1 MSTSFRPYH
10 PDQSLLLPPSP
21 REWLPEDHLAF
32 FVSDTVDALDLS
44 GFYERYEG
52 DGRSNQPFDPR
63 MMVKLLVYG
72 YATGTFSSRKIAA
85 KLQEDV
91 AFRVLSAGNTPAH
104 RTIAEF
110 RQRHLSEFESL
121 FIQVVQM
128 AGELGLIK
136 LGTIAVDGSKV
147 KANASKRKAMSYGR
161 MEREEKRLQREI
173 RAILQRARKTDIR
186 EDVEFGPD
194 FRGDELPEELSRRQ
208 SRLAQIQAAKRR
220 LEARQEEADRAAG
233 RDPDDEDKSGKPG
246 PKFKRRFGRPREHTQ
261 DNFTDPDSRIMK
273 DSKGFEQC
281 YNAQIAV
288 DADAQM
294 IVATGVTQTPGDQP
308 ELLPMIDKVQAITGQ
323 RPGRVLADAGYRSEK
338 NLRELQERGID
349 GYVAIG
355 RDNEKP
361 TKISEEKAATLQMAR
376 KLKTKR
382 GRARYRER
390 KWIAEPVFGWIKSC
404 VGFRSFSL
412 RGREKVTAEWCLV
425 SLAMNLRRLNER
437 MAWT

>member
-1 MSTSFRPYH
+1 MSTTFRPYH

-21 REWLPEDHLAF
+21 REWLPEEHLAF

-52 DGRSNQPFDPR
+52 DGRRNQPFDPR

-72 YATGTFSSRKIAA
+72 YATGTFSSRKIAS
-85 KLQEDV
+85 KIQEDV
-91 AFRVLSAGNTPAH
+91 AFRVLSAGNVPAH

-110 RQRHLSEFESL
+110 RQRHLREFESL
-121 FIQVVQM
+121 FIQVVRL
-128 AGELGLIK
+128 AGELGLVK

-161 MEREEKRLQREI
+161 MEQEEKRLKREI
-173 RAILQRARKTDIR
+173 RAILQRARKTDVR

-208 SRLAQIQAAKRR
+208 SRLEQIQAAKQR

-233 RDPDDEDKSGKPG
+233 RSPDDEDKPGKPG
-246 PKFKRRFGRPREHTQ
+246 PKFQRQFGRPRDNAQ

-273 DSKGFEQC
+273 DSKGFEQS

-294 IVATGVTQTPGDQP
+294 IVAAGVTQGSSDQP
-308 ELLPMIDKVQAITGQ
+308 ALLPMIDKVQAITGQ

-338 NLRELQERGID
+338 NLRELQQRGID

-355 RDNEKP
+355 RDNGKSP
-361 TKISEEKAATLQMAR
+361 TIGAEQSATLKMAR

-382 GRARYRER
+382 GRARYRQR

-404 VGFRSFSL
+404 VGFHSFSL
-412 RGREKVTAEWCLV
+412 RGCEKVKAEWCLV
-425 SLAMNLRRLNER
+425 GLAVNLRRLNGK

>member
-44 GFYERYEG
+44 AFYERYEG
-52 DGRSNQPFDPR
+52 DGRRNQPFDPR

-91 AFRVLSAGNTPAH
+91 AFRVLSAGNCPAH

-121 FIQVVQM
+121 FIQVVRM

-161 MEREEKRLQREI
+161 MVQEEKRLKREI
-173 RAILQRARKTDIR
+173 RAILQRAQKTDVR

-194 FRGDELPEELSRRQ
+194 FRGDELPEELARRQ
-208 SRLAQIQAAKRR
+208 SRLQQIQAAKKR
-220 LEARQEEADRAAG
+220 LEARQEEADRASG
-233 RDPDDEDKSGKPG
+233 RSPDDEDKPGKPG
-246 PKFKRRFGRPREHTQ
+246 PKFKRRFGRPPEHTQ

-294 IVATGVTQTPGDQP
+294 IVATGVIQTPSDQP

-355 RDNEKP
+355 RDNGKP
-361 TKISEEKAATLQMAR
+361 PTFRAEQAATLQMAR
-376 KLKTKR
+376 KLRTKR
-382 GRARYRER
+382 GRARYRQR

-425 SLAMNLRRLNER
+425 GLAMNLRRLNER